1 MGGARPRLRQLDRP
15 RRAACTARRPQGPRR
30 NGRSTRCSSTPRSRR
45 SSCPTCVKR
54 IPTVV
59 SLDATPRQ
67 YDELGD
73 HYGHAT
79 SGARVERLKW
89 RANRACFERAAHIV
103 TWAAWTRQGLID
115 EYGVAA
121 SKITVV
127 PPGVDVS
134 RWKRVDARPD
144 DADSGPIR
152 ILFVGGDLDRKGGLL
167 LLDAFRTL
175 RDDPSLPEL
184 ELHLVTKT
192 PVAAEK
198 GLVVH
203 SVDDPQQRRAR
214 RPLPPV
220 RTSSA
225 CRRWVTACRWCCRRP
240 VPRDCRW
247 SRPTSGRSPRSSVT
261 ARRACWCRPTTSPR
275 CARRSP
281 RSPAIATCAA
291 ASATG
296 RSRSLR
302 ESFDAERN
310 AMRLAALL
318 RDVAAAAHLVSAEPP
333 MSAARRRVL
342 LTVSGTIPT
351 DLDDQIAARRPP
363 PPRLPRDG
371 RGVRRRSHRPRPG
384 TRGGRPPRT
393 DDRAAR
399 RPQRVARLV
408 VLPAAP
414 PLRGGVHRRRAGRH
428 PVRRDDPARPDAAER
443 GTS

>member
-1 MGGARPRLRQLDRP
+1 VNPPHVAFVLEQTLGHITHTDNLRRLVPLSDDIDATFVPIEYELEGRARHIPGYGNWTVRAGLRA
-15 RRAACTARRPQGPRR
+15 RRAVRKVRAQRPLDAMFVHTQVPAILI
-30 NGRSTRCSSTPRSRR
+30 PDI
-45 SSCPTCVKR
+45 VKR
-54 IPTVV
+54 VPTIV

-79 SGARVERLKW
+79 SGARIEGLKW

-152 ILFVGGDLDRKGGLL
+152 ILFVGGDLARKGGLL

-203 SVDDPQQRRAR
+203 STMTPNSAELVDLFHRSHIFC
-214 RPLPPV
+214 LP
-220 RTSSA
+220 TLG
-225 CRRWVTACRWCCRRP
+225 
-240 VPRDCRW
+240 DCLPMVL
-247 SRPTSGRSPRSSVT
+247 SEAG
-261 ARRACWCRPTTSPR
+261 
-275 CARRSP
+275 
-281 RSPAIATCAA
+281 
-291 ASATG
+291 ATG
-296 RSRSLR
+296 LPLVSTDVGAISEIVRDGETGLLVPTNDVAALHSTLTALACDRDLR
-302 ESFDAERN
+302 RRLGDRAIEVVAESFDAEHN
-310 AMRLAALL
+310 AMRLAKLL
-318 RDVAAAAHLVSAEPP
+318 RD
-333 MSAARRRVL
+333 
-342 LTVSGTIPT
+342 
-351 DLDDQIAARRPP
+351 IAA
-363 PPRLPRDG
+363 
-371 RGVRRRSHRPRPG
+371 
-384 TRGGRPPRT
+384 
-393 DDRAAR
+393 
-399 RPQRVARLV
+399 
-408 VLPAAP
+408 PATA
-414 PLRGGVHRRRAGRH
+414 
-428 PVRRDDPARPDAAER
+428 DER
-443 GTS
+443 